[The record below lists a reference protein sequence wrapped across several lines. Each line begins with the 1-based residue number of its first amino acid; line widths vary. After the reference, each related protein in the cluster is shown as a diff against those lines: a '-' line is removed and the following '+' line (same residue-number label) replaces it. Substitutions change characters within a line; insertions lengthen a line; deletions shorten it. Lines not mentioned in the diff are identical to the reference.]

1 MGGQGGR
8 EEEKGGGFRGDYPTD
23 TLLYI
28 ILTNKDVLLM
38 MATMLFIMLVIED
51 NITSTVHCQGVP
63 LPLGVWTSLK
73 ELASQL
79 QVEDDLPSVVIE

>member
-1 MGGQGGR
+1 MGDQGGR

-51 NITSTVHCQGVP
+51 NIVRDA
-63 LPLGVWTSLK
+63 K
-73 ELASQL
+73 QL
-79 QVEDDLPSVVIE
+79 FYYQIYYLCSNNSP